1 MNTEAIN
8 KLKTQLIT
16 SGNIYDIQKLN
27 SFLHIAP
34 KKMIRELYEE
44 YKDTWIFKG
53 TFTYYAED
61 LPKYEHS
68 AKLENGSELFALGLI
83 YNALFG

>member
-1 MNTEAIN
+1 MNNIDLD
-8 KLKTQLIT
+8 KLKVQLIT
-16 SGNIYDIQKLN
+16 SEDIYDIQKLN

-34 KKMIRELYEE
+34 KEMIRELYEE
-44 YKDTWIFKG
+44 YKDSWIFRG

-68 AKLENGSELFALGLI
+68 AKLENGPEFFALGLI
-83 YNALFG
+83 YKALKE